1 MHITIQKALEQN
13 KEVMAVPGR
22 IGDILSEGCNE
33 LIKQGAMVITN
44 PEDIRLSS
52 FITKWIKDSEMG
64 KTNLKY
70 PTKNEHE
77 KINVLASEKNMLYSL
92 LGLCPISL
100 EEIVRQS
107 GLDIQST
114 IEILLELQLNGYIK
128 EVGHNRYIRN
138 SL

>member
-1 MHITIQKALEQN
+1 MCSSDL
-13 KEVMAVPGR
+13 
-22 IGDILSEGCNE
+22 
-33 LIKQGAMVITN
+33 
-44 PEDIRLSS
+44 EDIRLSS

>member
-1 MHITIQKALEQN
+1 
-13 KEVMAVPGR
+13 
-22 IGDILSEGCNE
+22 
-33 LIKQGAMVITN
+33 
-44 PEDIRLSS
+44 
-52 FITKWIKDSEMG
+52 
-64 KTNLKY
+64 
-70 PTKNEHE
+70 
-77 KINVLASEKNMLYSL
+77 MLYSL